1 MAKAKQTTTKAGT
14 ICENGATPTLPTRC
28 ATIDASVAKSANKLV
43 DDSSICWDGC
53 SSLTRSHH
61 ALLPSP
67 KATQSGTKIAPS
79 VPIATSPVARRVSV
93 SESSGR
99 SEP

>member
-1 MAKAKQTTTKAGT
+1 MASAKQTTTKAGT
-14 ICENGATPTLPTRC
+14 IVENGATPTLPTRC

-43 DDSSICWDGC
+43 EDSSVCCDGW
-53 SSLTRSHH
+53 SALTLSHH
-61 ALLPSP
+61 ALLPNP
-67 KATQSGTKIAPS
+67 NATQSGMKIAPN